1 MHLFVNFIDALKSVL
16 FGLNRIVWDWPSA
29 MPLMVLLLV
38 GTGIITTV
46 RLRGIQVRRFWHGIR
61 VLKGDYDDPSHEGD
75 LTHFQALSTALSA
88 TIGIANIAGVAT
100 AIHYGG
106 PGTLFWMW
114 VTAILGMALKFTE
127 CTLAQ
132 RFRKIAPSGEASG
145 GPMYYIEKGLGK
157 NWKPMAIA
165 FAVATAITPLGMG
178 DAVQSFTVADQFRQ
192 DLRVPTFVTGLVM
205 TLLVGAVILGGI
217 RRIGKVTSKL
227 VPFMCLLYVAAGLAV
242 IVLNADQ
249 ILPTLRLIVVSAF
262 RPAAEVGGFAGG
274 GFVFLLT
281 WGVKRGLFSNESG
294 LGSAPIVHA
303 AARTDE
309 PVREGVV
316 AMLGPFVD
324 TLVVC
329 TITGLVILT
338 TGVWSQKQPQR
349 LAVKEQSALTAV
361 VAGARVHTDG
371 VVRSRDIAAGTYR
384 VEDGRP
390 EGFGLVRE
398 NGTVDGLRILV
409 KGGATGVER
418 TRPFSGTVRI
428 PSDAEGD
435 FAFAVFRNTKG
446 RRVDASRFW
455 VRGEALQNGSPLT
468 SWAFQKGLGR
478 LAGGHGNYLVTI
490 AVFLFALSTAISASY
505 YGDRAT
511 QYLLGDR
518 WILPYR
524 ILFCAMQF
532 IGAIY
537 SLELVW
543 TFSDIALA
551 FMAVPNL
558 IAILLLT
565 GMVRKMTLK
574 YVAEGRLKPPVH
586 EG

>member
-1 MHLFVNFIDALKSVL
+1 MPVFAGLIDALKTIL
-16 FGLNRIVWDWPSA
+16 FGLNRYVWDWPSA

-38 GTGIITTV
+38 GTGIVTTI

-61 VLKGDYDDPSHEGD
+61 VLKGDYDDPRHEGD

-114 VTAILGMALKFTE
+114 VTAVLGMALKFAE

-132 RFRKIAPSGEASG
+132 RFRKISPKGEASG
-145 GPMYYIEKGLGK
+145 GPMYYIERGLGK
-157 NWKPMAIA
+157 GWKPMAVA
-165 FAVATAITPLGMG
+165 FAVATVVTPLGMG

-192 DLRVPTFVTGLVM
+192 DFRIPTILTGLVM
-205 TLLVGAVILGGI
+205 TVLVAAVILGGI

-227 VPFMCLLYVAAGLAV
+227 VPFMCLLYVVAGLAV
-242 IVLNADQ
+242 LLLNADQ

-329 TITGLVILT
+329 SITGLVILT
-338 TGVWSQKQPQR
+338 TGVWSQKQVQK
-349 LAVKEQSALTAV
+349 LAVTEQSSLTAI
-361 VAGARVHTDG
+361 VAGARVHRDG
-371 VVRSRDIAAGTYR
+371 VVRRGDIASGTFR
-384 VEDGRP
+384 VAAGRP
-390 EGFGLVRE
+390 EGFGLVRD
-398 NGTVDGLRILV
+398 NGTVDDMEILV
-409 KGGATGVER
+409 GAHALDTSGAA
-418 TRPFSGTVRI
+418 PFTGTVRI
-428 PSDAEGD
+428 PADAQGD
-435 FAFAVFRNTKG
+435 FALAAFRNEKG
-446 RRVDASRFW
+446 RRVDASRVW
-455 VRGEALQNGSPLT
+455 IEGRALQNGSPLT

-478 LAGGHGNYLVTI
+478 LAGNHGNFLVTI

-511 QYLLGDR
+511 QYLFGDR

-524 ILFCAMQF
+524 ILFCAMQL
-532 IGAIY
+532 IGAVY

-565 GMVRKMTLK
+565 GVVRKMTLA
-574 YVAEGRLKPPVH
+574 YVAEGKLEPPVH
-586 EG
+586 GA